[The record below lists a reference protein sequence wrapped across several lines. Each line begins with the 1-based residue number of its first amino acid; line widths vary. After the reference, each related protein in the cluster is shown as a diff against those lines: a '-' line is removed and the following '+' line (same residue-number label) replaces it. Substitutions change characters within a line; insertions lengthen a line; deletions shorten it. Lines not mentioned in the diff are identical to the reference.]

1 MTSTFVI
8 DQSEKLLSWGAL
20 LYVGGVGG
28 RGRGSE
34 EITGGLEINS
44 RVLCIYMGNSSV
56 SGHSSVHGD
65 FWERRCEEL
74 LVHQGAM
81 TQDKSPAQLS
91 SLCAHLAKRPVLIH
105 SATHSCETAILFA
118 RWMTFFVSFDSNN
131 LRSRWTKVVVFEVPV
146 SGGWTDRAGH
156 VTTRRG
162 PTHTLSAEATS
173 HQTHTG

>member
-8 DQSEKLLSWGAL
+8 DQSEKLLSSGAL
-20 LYVGGVGG
+20 LYVGGVG
-28 RGRGSE
+28 GRGSE

-118 RWMTFFVSFDSNN
+118 RWMTFFCQFWQQQS
-131 LRSRWTKVVVFEVPV
+131 KVTVNK
-146 SGGWTDRAGH
+146 SGCVRGTSIGGLDWQGWTRDD
-156 VTTRRG
+156 
-162 PTHTLSAEATS
+162 
-173 HQTHTG
+173 